1 MADNTKTFKI
11 KIDGLEQSVQYTKL
25 LADSFLAVD
34 RNISRAIFS
43 ISQLRQGIQKTW
55 GASID
60 LDFVKSFNK
69 ISSTVESIGKVSSKS
84 FGTLKKDL
92 SDIKFLEE
100 EISKKSLAENY
111 LKGTSMLHNNF
122 KGLNLTIKE
131 TAQNVS
137 ELSEDEIKK
146 LKDRIKELEGL
157 KKQLNKEVDDKGENK
172 KPNELLLKGDLKGEI
187 ADLAGQA
194 TVKGNFGIIDY
205 DRTRDN
211 LNLVIDEYKKYKVF
225 LDKQYEYDREINEN
239 NIELAKG
246 NAEEYAAAIA
256 AKEAADVNYLNK
268 SIQVDNAILKS
279 KQEKGALLGDAME
292 SSVKAVTDYAEKL
305 TSSIG
310 AGLTFMKGASEARL
324 AMIEE
329 ELKETTEKYNKAV
342 EARKASD
349 AVLADLHNKSV
360 NLSGGRS
367 EAMQQQVDAE
377 MAKNEELKAQETR
390 LATEKEKLEKK
401 KEKEQKKKKKIEI
414 AQGIVSSTASIAQGI
429 AKALSLGP
437 IVGPIMAAMLGALGA
452 VQIATQYKQLQ
463 QIDRKADGGLLRG
476 RRHSDGGMRI
486 EGTNIEVEGG
496 EYVINRRT
504 TDHNMGLIRYINSQR
519 RPLGEA
525 DMVSYFRSPRAVQT
539 PPWRRQMEDGGA
551 LPVPQLAETMSRDNA
566 LLLGAIQNIRID
578 SRVAVTDII
587 RAQDRMTEVDSWVG
601 M

>member
-131 TAQNVS
+131 TAKNVS

-157 KKQLNKEVDDKGENK
+157 KKKLNDEVDAEGKKK
-172 KPNELLLKGDLKGEI
+172 KPNEGYFDEKGSGQIQK
-187 ADLAGQA
+187 LAGQA
-194 TVKGNFGIIDY
+194 AVKGNFGIIDY
-205 DRTRDN
+205 DITRDN

-225 LDKQYEYDREINEN
+225 LDKQYEYEREINEN

-246 NAEEYAAAIA
+246 NAEKYAAAIA

-329 ELKETTEKYNKAV
+329 ELKGTTEKYNKAV

-377 MAKNEELKAQETR
+377 MAKNEELKAQEAR
-390 LATEKEKLEKK
+390 LAAEKEKLEKK
-401 KEKEQKKKKKIEI
+401 KEKETKKKKKIEI
-414 AQGIVSSTASIAQGI
+414 QQGIVTSTASIAQGI

-437 IVGPIMAAMLGALGA
+437 IVGPIMAAMLAAMGA

-476 RRHSDGGMRI
+476 RRHSEGGMRI

-539 PPWRRQMEDGGA
+539 PPWRRQMEEGGA

-566 LLLGAIQNIRID
+566 LLLNAIQNIRID

-587 RAQDRMTEVDSWVG
+587 RAQERMTEVDSWVG

>member
-390 LATEKEKLEKK
+390 LAAEKEKLEKK